1 MRIEVPVLDDRTVRE
16 QVAGIV
22 DLGMPPKK
30 GGLEKLRELY
40 VGPGL
45 RVVFYHSKSAIAIG
59 FCSIRLF
66 WI

>member
-1 MRIEVPVLDDRTVRE
+1 MRRELGNREEMRIEVPVLDDRTVRE

-45 RVVFYHSKSAIAIG
+45 RVVF
-59 FCSIRLF
+59 
-66 WI
+66 